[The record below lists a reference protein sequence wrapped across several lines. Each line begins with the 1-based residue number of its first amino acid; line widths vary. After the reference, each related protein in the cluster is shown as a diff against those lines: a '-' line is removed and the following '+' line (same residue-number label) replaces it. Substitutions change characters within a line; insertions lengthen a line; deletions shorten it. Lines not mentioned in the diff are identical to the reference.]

1 MKHFDKQFWHSA
13 LARAIR
19 TVCQTA
25 LSLLTVSGATS
36 YVNWLDILGSSLIAG
51 LYSVLTSIVT
61 GLPEAGQDKEN
72 NFWSSAFIRAAR
84 TVCQTALSM
93 LTVNSV
99 GSGYVNWGAV
109 LGSATLAGLYSLL
122 TSVVTGLPEAQD
134 YE

>member
-25 LSLLTVSGATS
+25 LSLLTVSGTS
-36 YVNWLDILGSSLIAG
+36 SYINWIDVLGSSAIAG
-51 LYSVLTSIVT
+51 VYSILTSILT
-61 GLPEAGQDKEN
+61 GLPETGRDKEN
-72 NFWSSAFIRAAR
+72 SFWSSAFIRAAR

-109 LGSATLAGLYSLL
+109 LGSATLAGIYSLL
-122 TSVVTGLPEAQD
+122 TSVITGLPEAQ
-134 YE
+134 ENE